1 MTGAVGAAVGGA
13 GVLADKVVDAI
24 KDVTVAKIQ
33 AEAQVEVARLENGYP
48 LDGGAHRADE

>member
-1 MTGAVGAAVGGA
+1 VTGAVGAAVGGA